1 MSPELHISKD
11 RLDAFCR
18 DYHIRK
24 LSIFGSV
31 LSGDFGPDS
40 DVDVLVEFLPGH
52 VPGFFK
58 LVDMEDTL
66 TQIFG
71 GRKADLRTPE
81 ELSRYFRDRILKT
94 AEVQY
99 VHG

>member
-1 MSPELHISKD
+1 MDSKLHISRD
-11 RLDAFCR
+11 RLEAFCR
-18 DYHIRK
+18 ARHIRR
-24 LSIFGSV
+24 LSVFGSA
-31 LSGDFGPDS
+31 LRGDLRPDS

-58 LVDMEDTL
+58 LVDMEDELSTF
-66 TQIFG
+66 FG
-71 GRKADLRTPE
+71 GRRVDLRTPE
-81 ELSRYFRDRILKT
+81 ELSRYFRDQVISS